1 MIARILG
8 VLTAIH
14 PTLPTALTAAILY
27 GCGRAGRTL
36 HNHHTRRN
44 PR

>member
-1 MIARILG
+1 MIARVLG

-14 PTLPTALTAAILY
+14 PALPTALTAAILY

-36 HNHHTRRN
+36 TRHTRKAR
-44 PR
+44 R